1 MTKIVY
7 NNCYGGLCF
16 SYKAYKW
23 LIEHG
28 LEDEYL
34 NREYNDK
41 HIESR
46 KYVEII
52 YEISGNGNYWVR
64 DTKVEQHHTEEELN
78 DLCMIMLLDVPRHHP
93 LLVQC
98 VEELGSDVASG
109 PCSKL
114 AIAEISGN
122 MYRIKE
128 SDNGWESVEEPDYDD
143 YIIVK

>member
-7 NNCYGGLCF
+7 NKYYGGFSL

-28 LEDEYL
+28 LEDKYL

-52 YEISGNGNYWVR
+52 YEKSGNGNYWVR
-64 DTKVEQHHTEEELN
+64 DTKTEQHHTEDELN
-78 DLCMIMLLDVPRHHP
+78 KICMLVTPDIPRHHP
-93 LLVQC
+93 LLIQC
-98 VEELGSDVASG
+98 VEELGSEVASG

-114 AIAEISGN
+114 AITEISSKI
-122 MYRIKE
+122 YRIDEYCGKE
-128 SDNGWESVEEPDYDD
+128 TVIEPELDN
-143 YIIVK
+143 YIIIA